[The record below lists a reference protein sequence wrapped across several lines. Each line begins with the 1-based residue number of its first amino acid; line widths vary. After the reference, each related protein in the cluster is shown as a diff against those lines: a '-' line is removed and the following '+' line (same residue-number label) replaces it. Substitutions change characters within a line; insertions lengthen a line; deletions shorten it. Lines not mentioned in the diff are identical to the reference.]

1 MKTAVLLIA
10 HGSERSGGRDSA
22 ALHSERI
29 RAQTGYGVRTA
40 YLFMGPGVEETVHGM
55 MDDGIERI
63 VAVPLL
69 FSPGHLAWKTVRL
82 KLGFAPGTDKGI
94 IEYGGRKAEIVFTGT
109 FGDHQKMRTVM
120 VQTCDRYNAA
130 PGKTSVLLI
139 FRSSGKKEAETN
151 AEYLRE
157 RGYEVL
163 AAYDESGEPSVEN
176 ALKELTAGDC
186 DILAVPMFVS
196 PGIRTCIGIPGK
208 LGIPDERG
216 VAFPL
221 DNGRFLTYG
230 EEIGMHPDITYILK
244 DRISEALRSE
254 NPEEQSAF
262 RRPGLRNRIKAA
274 SPCTAGA

>member
-1 MKTAVLLIA
+1 MRTAVLLIA
-10 HGSERSGGRDSA
+10 HGSERSRDCDSA
-22 ALHSERI
+22 TLHSGRI
-29 RAQTGYGVRTA
+29 HAQTGYEVRVA
-40 YLFMGPGVEETVHGM
+40 YLCMNPGVAETVHGM

-63 VAVPLL
+63 IAVPLL
-69 FSPGHLAWKTVRL
+69 FSPGHLAENTVRS
-82 KLGFAPGTDKGI
+82 KLGFAPGTDAGV
-94 IEYGGRKAEIVFTGT
+94 IEYNGMKAEIVFTGT

-139 FRSSGKKEAETN
+139 FHSSGKKEAETN

-163 AAYDESGEPSVEN
+163 AAYDGSGEPNVEN
-176 ALKELTAGDC
+176 ALEKLAAGGH

-196 PGIRTCIGIPGK
+196 PGIRTCVGIPGK
-208 LGIPDERG
+208 LGIPNERG

-221 DNGRFLTYG
+221 KNGRSLIYG
-230 EEIGMHPDITYILK
+230 DEIGMHPDITYILK

-254 NPEEQSAF
+254 ELLSF
-262 RRPGLRNRIKAA
+262 
-274 SPCTAGA
+274 